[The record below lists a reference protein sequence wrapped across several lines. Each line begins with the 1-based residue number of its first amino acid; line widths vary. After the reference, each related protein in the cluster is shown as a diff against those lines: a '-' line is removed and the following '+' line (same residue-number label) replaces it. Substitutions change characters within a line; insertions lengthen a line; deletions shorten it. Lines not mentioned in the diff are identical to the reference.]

1 MTEILRDPTRSAIR
15 RTLRGVLRTQPY
27 DTSDVYP
34 GSGGAFSNAFSAA
47 FDLNIARNQFSSAF
61 SSAFA
66 IFSRKKEFSSAFSDA
81 FTNDNL

>member
-1 MTEILRDPTRSAIR
+1 MTEILRNPTRLAMR
-15 RTLRGVLRTQPY
+15 KALRGVLRTQPY
-27 DTSDVYP
+27 DTSDIFP

-66 IFSRKKEFSSAFSDA
+66 IYSRNKEFSSAFSDA